1 MSSANVGTPL
11 PLEPHGPLFLERT
24 WLWLIF
30 SIYYFIPF
38 FYTPMS
44 WSFQG
49 LLLLAYGVFVLL
61 FFLAS
66 EHCMHPKGVAFRGAV
81 FGLLALGFVVTPL
94 SAGSSSTFFTYAA
107 FLLGFTLPLN
117 RLLPVVGLLLLL
129 VAIFYYYLGNYA
141 GYFYVPVIVGTITIG
156 TWGYL
161 EQLRLIAHRKE
172 LKSNEE
178 MKSLATIAERE
189 RIARDLHDLLGH
201 TLSSIAVTAELAE
214 KLLKHN
220 REAEALE
227 HIKAL
232 HQVARDGLGLVR
244 QTVSGYKHRG
254 LQGEVLR
261 LCDTLR
267 ARGFVVM
274 VEGSIPALDAR
285 AETIAIL
292 TLTEL
297 TTNVLRHSKG
307 THCTL
312 SFARDDEQTEIVFT
326 DNGKV
331 GELKPGNGLRGIQE
345 RLQSI
350 GAQLLVDTARQTSFR
365 FVLPA
370 VALAIHQ
377 QEPEFS

>member
-1 MSSANVGTPL
+1 MTTSTGL
-11 PLEPHGPLFLERT
+11 PATQELHGPLFLERT

-30 SIYYFIPF
+30 SIYYFVPF
-38 FYTPMS
+38 FYSPLS

-49 LLLLAYGVFVLL
+49 ILILAYGIFVLL
-61 FFLAS
+61 FLLAAG
-66 EHCMHPKGVAFRGAV
+66 HCMQPRGPAFKVAV
-81 FGLLALGFVVTPL
+81 IGLILLGFIVTPI
-94 SAGSSSTFFTYAA
+94 SAGSSSTFFTYAS
-107 FLLGFTLPLN
+107 FLLGFVLPLR
-117 RLLPVVGLLLLL
+117 RLIPTIGSLLLL
-129 VAIFYYYLGNYA
+129 VTLFYFYLGNHA
-141 GYFYVPVIVGTITIG
+141 SYFFIPIMAGTITIG

-161 EQLRLIAHRKE
+161 EQMRMKAHRQE

-214 KLLKHN
+214 KLLKHH

-232 HQVARDGLGLVR
+232 HKVAREGLGLVR

-267 ARGFVVM
+267 TRGFMVM
-274 VEGSIPALDAR
+274 VEGRIPELDAR
-285 AETIAIL
+285 SETIAIL

-297 TTNVLRHSKG
+297 TTNVLRHSQG

-312 SFARDDEQTEIVFT
+312 SFSSADEQTEIVFS
-326 DNGKV
+326 DNGKIK
-331 GELKPGNGLRGIQE
+331 ELQPGNGLRGIQE

-350 GAQLLVDTARQTSFR
+350 GAQLIIDTAQHTCFR
-365 FVLPA
+365 FILPA
-370 VALAIHQ
+370 VALAMHQ
-377 QEPEFS
+377 EEPEFS

>member
-1 MSSANVGTPL
+1 MSSATVGTTAT
-11 PLEPHGPLFLERT
+11 LEPHSPLFLERT
-24 WLWLIF
+24 WLWLAF

-38 FYTPMS
+38 FYAPLS

-49 LLLLAYGVFVLL
+49 LLLLTYGLFVLL
-61 FFLAS
+61 FLLAS
-66 EHCMHPKGVAFRGAV
+66 ENCMRPTGLAFRGAV
-81 FGLLALGFVVTPL
+81 VGLLVMGFLVVPL

-117 RLLPVVGLLLLL
+117 RLLPLVGLLLLL
-129 VAIFYYYLGNYA
+129 VSIFYYYLGHHA
-141 GYFYVPVIVGTITIG
+141 PFVYVPVIVGTFTVG

-178 MKSLATIAERE
+178 MKSLAAIAERE

-267 ARGFVVM
+267 TRGFVVM
-274 VEGSIPALDAR
+274 VEGSIPALDPR
-285 AETIAIL
+285 SETIAIL

-312 SFARDDEQTEIVFT
+312 SFAYDDGQTEIVFT
-326 DNGKV
+326 DNGKIQ
-331 GELKPGNGLRGIQE
+331 ELTPGNGLRGIQE

-350 GAQLLVDTARQTSFR
+350 GARLLVDTTRQTSFR
-365 FVLPA
+365 FILPA
-370 VALAIHQ
+370 VAVAMHQ
-377 QEPEFS
+377 QHPEFS